1 MCSLKWK
8 TKDDER
14 GNDTHWDIVYAF
26 QSSLCSVNNLIFDKT
41 RMEQIQNHIPVLL
54 FTYWIRAIHH
64 YYLVIW
70 FILVINLFHKLG
82 LDH

>member
-1 MCSLKWK
+1 MCSLKWN

-14 GNDTHWDIVYAF
+14 GNDTHWDIVYAL
-26 QSSLCSVNNLIFDKT
+26 QSSLYSVNNLIFDKT
-41 RMEQIQNHIPVLL
+41 RIEHI
-54 FTYWIRAIHH
+54 FKTTYHYIRIKFVQSII

>member
-14 GNDTHWDIVYAF
+14 GNDTHWDIVYAL

-41 RMEQIQNHIPVLL
+41 RIEQIFIIIIYVLNSCNLSLL
-54 FTYWIRAIHH
+54 FSNMIYTS
-64 YYLVIW
+64 
-70 FILVINLFHKLG
+70 N
-82 LDH
+82 